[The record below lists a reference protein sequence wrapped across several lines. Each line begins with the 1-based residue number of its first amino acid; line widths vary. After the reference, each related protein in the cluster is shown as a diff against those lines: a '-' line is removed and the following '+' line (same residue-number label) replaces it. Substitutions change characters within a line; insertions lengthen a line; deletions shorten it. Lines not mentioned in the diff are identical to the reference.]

1 MLFILGLSV
10 LSCTFRGI
18 NVIFVWHSSLSS
30 EAFSMKKISRVVKQA
45 EEQKSATASID
56 RQIRAYLNYLRLEKN
71 LSSNTLTSYKF
82 DFAKYRSFLMSAEI
96 QTASVVSEEH
106 ISKFLAV
113 LHRGNL
119 SARSAARTLST
130 IRGFHRYLLGE
141 EEVLDDPTQI
151 IESPKQ
157 EKKLPDVL
165 SIFEVD
171 EILKMPD
178 TSNRLG
184 IRDRAMLETLYA
196 TGIRVSEL
204 VNLKQSNLMIEDGLI
219 LVYGKGSKE
228 RLVPIGRPARQWIEE
243 YQKQS
248 RVHLVK
254 SGMSQDAL
262 FLNVRG
268 TKLTRD
274 MIRKLVEKYT
284 LAAGIKKKV
293 HPHTFRHSFATHLLE
308 GGADL
313 RVVQEML
320 GHADISTTQIYTH
333 IDREY
338 LKEVH
343 RTFHP
348 RG

>member
-1 MLFILGLSV
+1 
-10 LSCTFRGI
+10 
-18 NVIFVWHSSLSS
+18 
-30 EAFSMKKISRVVKQA
+30 MKTIPRIVKQA
-45 EEQKSATASID
+45 TLQKSDTNLD
-56 RQIRAYLNYLRLEKN
+56 RQIRNYLDFLRLEKN

-82 DFAKYRSFLMSAEI
+82 DFAKYRSFLISTGI
-96 QTASVVSEEH
+96 QTVSDISEDH
-106 ISKFLAV
+106 ISKFLTI
-113 LHRGNL
+113 LHREKL
-119 SARSAARTLST
+119 SPRSMARTLST

-141 EEVLDDPTQI
+141 EEVKDDPTQI
-151 IESPKQ
+151 IDSPKQ
-157 EKKLPDVL
+157 EKNLPEVL
-165 SIFEVD
+165 SIYEVD
-171 EILKMPD
+171 KILKQPD

-228 RLVPIGRPARQWIEE
+228 RLVPIGRSARRWIEE

-248 RVHLVK
+248 RVHIAK
-254 SGMSQDAL
+254 TGKSQDIL
-262 FLNVRG
+262 FLSVRG

-274 MIRKLVEKYT
+274 MIRKLVEKYS
-284 LAAGIKKKV
+284 LAAGIVKKV

-313 RVVQEML
+313 RAVQEML

>member
-1 MLFILGLSV
+1 MKTQSRIL
-10 LSCTFRGI
+10 
-18 NVIFVWHSSLSS
+18 
-30 EAFSMKKISRVVKQA
+30 KKAI
-45 EEQKSATASID
+45 EQKRPVTEFD
-56 RQIRAYLNYLRLEKN
+56 RQIHNYLDFLRLEKN
-71 LSSNTLTSYKF
+71 LSLQTLNSYEF
-82 DFAKYRSFLMSAEI
+82 DFAKYRSFIILAGLRSASEI
-96 QTASVVSEEH
+96 TEEH
-106 ISKFLAV
+106 ISKFLAT
-113 LHRGNL
+113 LHRRGLTPRSIARSL
-119 SARSAARTLST
+119 SA
-130 IRGFHRYLLGE
+130 IRGFHRYLLSE
-141 EEVLDDPTQI
+141 EEVKGDPTQI
-151 IESPKQ
+151 IDAPKQ
-157 EKKLPDVL
+157 DKNLPDVL
-165 SIFEVD
+165 SIVEVD
-171 EILKMPD
+171 EILKQPD
-178 TSNRLG
+178 TSDILG

-204 VNLKQSNLMIEDGLI
+204 VNLKQSNLMVDDGMI

-228 RLVPIGRPARQWIEE
+228 RLVPIGRSARRWIEE

-248 RVHLVK
+248 RIHLAKPGK
-254 SGMSQDAL
+254 SLDYL
-262 FLNVRG
+262 FLNIRG

-274 MIRKLVEKYT
+274 MIRKLVEKYSQT
-284 LAAGIKKKV
+284 AGIGKKV

>member
-1 MLFILGLSV
+1 
-10 LSCTFRGI
+10 
-18 NVIFVWHSSLSS
+18 
-30 EAFSMKKISRVVKQA
+30 MKKISNILKQA
-45 EEQKSATASID
+45 EEQKFANTKLD
-56 RQIRAYLNYLRLEKN
+56 RQIHHYLEFLRLEKN
-71 LSSNTLTSYKF
+71 LSPQTLISYKF
-82 DFAKYRSFLMSAEI
+82 DFAKYRLSLIHSGIDA
-96 QTASVVSEEH
+96 ASDITEEH
-106 ISKFLAV
+106 IITFLAV
-113 LHRGNL
+113 LHRQSL
-119 SARSAARTLST
+119 TARSIARILST

-141 EEVLDDPTQI
+141 EEVKDDPTQI
-151 IESPKQ
+151 IDSPKQ
-157 EKKLPDVL
+157 EKNLPEVL
-165 SIFEVD
+165 SVAEID
-171 EILKMPD
+171 EILKQPD

-184 IRDRAMLETLYA
+184 LRDRAMLETLYA

-204 VNLKQSNLMIEDGLI
+204 IFLKQANLKVDDGLV

-228 RLVPIGRPARQWIEE
+228 RLVPIGRSARHWIEE

-248 RVHLVK
+248 RIHLTQT
-254 SGMSQDAL
+254 GRSQDYL
-262 FLNVRG
+262 FLNIRG

-274 MIRKLVEKYT
+274 MVRKLVEKYS
-284 LAAGIKKKV
+284 LAAGLGKKV

-313 RVVQEML
+313 RAVQEML

>member
-1 MLFILGLSV
+1 
-10 LSCTFRGI
+10 
-18 NVIFVWHSSLSS
+18 
-30 EAFSMKKISRVVKQA
+30 MKTISRIVKQVS
-45 EEQKSATASID
+45 EQKSATTTLD
-56 RQIRAYLNYLRLEKN
+56 RQIHNYLDFLRLEKN
-71 LSSNTLTSYKF
+71 LSRNTLTSYKF
-82 DFAKYRSFLMSAEI
+82 DFIKYRSFLISAGI
-96 QTASVVSEEH
+96 QTASAVLEDH
-106 ISKFLAV
+106 ISDFLAV
-113 LHRGNL
+113 LHRERL
-119 SARSAARTLST
+119 SPRSVARTLST

-141 EEVLDDPTQI
+141 EEVKDDPTQI
-151 IESPKQ
+151 IYSPKQ
-157 EKKLPDVL
+157 EKNLPEVL
-165 SIFEVD
+165 SIFEID
-171 EILKMPD
+171 EILKQPD
-178 TSNRLG
+178 LSNRLG

-228 RLVPIGRPARQWIEE
+228 RLVPIGRSARQWIEE
-243 YQKQS
+243 YQNQS

-254 SGMSQDAL
+254 PGKSQDIL

-274 MIRKLVEKYT
+274 MIRKLVEKYS
-284 LAAGIKKKV
+284 AAAKIGKNV

-313 RVVQEML
+313 RAVQEML

>member
-1 MLFILGLSV
+1 
-10 LSCTFRGI
+10 
-18 NVIFVWHSSLSS
+18 
-30 EAFSMKKISRVVKQA
+30 MKKRSRIVKQA
-45 EEQKSATASID
+45 AEQKFTISNLD
-56 RQIRAYLNYLRLEKN
+56 RQIRNYLDYLRLEKN
-71 LSSNTLTSYKF
+71 LSQNTLASYKF
-82 DFAKYRSFLMSAEI
+82 DFTKYRRFLISAGI
-96 QTASVVSEEH
+96 QTASAVLEEH

-113 LHRGNL
+113 LHREML
-119 SARSAARTLST
+119 SPRSVARTLST
-130 IRGFHRYLLGE
+130 VRGFHRYLLGE
-141 EEVLDDPTQI
+141 EVVKDDPTQI
-151 IESPKQ
+151 IDSPKQ
-157 EKKLPDVL
+157 EKNLPDVL
-165 SIFEVD
+165 NIFEVD
-171 EILKMPD
+171 EILKQPD
-178 TSNRLG
+178 TSSRLG

-204 VNLKQSNLMIEDGLI
+204 VNLAQSNLMIEDGLI

-228 RLVPIGRPARQWIEE
+228 RLVPIGRSARQWIEE

-248 RVHLVK
+248 RVHLARTGK
-254 SGMSQDAL
+254 SQDFL

-274 MIRKLVEKYT
+274 MIRKLVDKYS
-284 LAAGIKKKV
+284 LAAGIGKKV

-313 RVVQEML
+313 RAVQEML